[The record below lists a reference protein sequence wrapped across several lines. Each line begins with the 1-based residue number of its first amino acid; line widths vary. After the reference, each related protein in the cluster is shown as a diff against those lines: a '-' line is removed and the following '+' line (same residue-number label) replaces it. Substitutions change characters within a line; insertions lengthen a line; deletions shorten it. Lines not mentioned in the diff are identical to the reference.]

1 MCFIFCER
9 KIRRIYKIWIGWF
22 FTNWTDVFNGYR
34 SRNRRVYFCLKY
46 HNHSLQSFYYLY
58 YTKLERK
65 FMNEIALSDN
75 LAQIELEINH
85 HKQLAGQSI
94 WEIGRRLNH
103 VKEHDLAHGQFMEW
117 YQNLGIDKDFASKSM
132 KIAKELP
139 NFETLRNLGTT
150 ALHLIATL
158 PEENRQEQIERIEQG
173 DNPTVRELQEV
184 KRQLNLARSAND
196 SLREQNECLAEQAL
210 KGLET
215 KMIEKEVVKEI
226 EVAPADYDATKSLNA
241 TLLEKN
247 SKLKREYD
255 DLNGRA
261 AFIEEQYNKLVEER
275 KAVDEKSAKY
285 DELTEAIKQSQGQLN
300 EAQAKIG
307 SYKSLLSFIRKG
319 NEMVVNMGGLVY
331 VDEQRILHSDSKVRN
346 EFEQLQKAI
355 SRLAEDMGS
364 MLKETEVLEGEIV

>member
-1 MCFIFCER
+1 M
-9 KIRRIYKIWIGWF
+9 
-22 FTNWTDVFNGYR
+22 
-34 SRNRRVYFCLKY
+34 
-46 HNHSLQSFYYLY
+46 Q
-58 YTKLERK
+58 
-65 FMNEIALSDN
+65 EIALSDN

-103 VKEHDLAHGQFMEW
+103 VKEHDLVHGEFRDWHER
-117 YQNLGIDKDFASKSM
+117 LGLDKDFAYKSM

-139 NFETLRNLGTT
+139 NVETLRHLGTT

-184 KRQLNLARSAND
+184 KRQLNLARSDND
-196 SLREQNECLAEQAL
+196 SLREKNERLAEQAL

-215 KMIEKEVVKEI
+215 KTIEKEVVKEI

-247 SKLKREYD
+247 SQLKREYD
-255 DLNGRA
+255 DLNDRA

-364 MLKETEVLEGEIV
+364 MLKETEVLEGEII

>member
-1 MCFIFCER
+1 M
-9 KIRRIYKIWIGWF
+9 
-22 FTNWTDVFNGYR
+22 
-34 SRNRRVYFCLKY
+34 
-46 HNHSLQSFYYLY
+46 Q
-58 YTKLERK
+58 
-65 FMNEIALSDN
+65 EIALSDN

-103 VKEHDLAHGQFMEW
+103 VKEHDLAHGEFMEW

-139 NFETLRNLGTT
+139 NFETLRNLGIT

-158 PEENRQEQIERIEQG
+158 PDENKQEQIERIEQG

-196 SLREQNECLAEQAL
+196 SLREQNERLAEQAL

-215 KMIEKEVVKEI
+215 KTIEKEIVKEI

-255 DLNGRA
+255 DLNSHA
-261 AFIEEQYNKLVEER
+261 EFIEEQYNKLVEER

-355 SRLAEDMGS
+355 SRLAEDMSS
-364 MLKETEVLEGEIV
+364 MLKETEVLEGEII